1 MENIIFKRRSIRLF
15 TNKDIPEEI
24 LQKILRAGMWAPSP
38 KNRQPW
44 KMIAVSGKGKE
55 TMLALMEKGIDRSE
69 KGEGIITGSHEY
81 IANARYTMKC
91 MATAPVT
98 VFITHPE
105 GKNLREN
112 WSAAEKIH
120 ELSDVQ
126 AIGAAAENMAL
137 MAADM
142 GIGSLWNGNIFF
154 AYEELKEWLHSGEM
168 VLAMSF
174 GYPAHHPVPL
184 ARKKEDDVIEFRR

>member
-1 MENIIFKRRSIRLF
+1 MEDIIFKRRSIRLF
-15 TNKDIPEEI
+15 KKQEIPEEI
-24 LQKILRAGMWAPSP
+24 LRKILLAGMWAPSP

-44 KMIAVSGKGKE
+44 KMIAALGKSKE
-55 TMLALMEKGIDRSE
+55 IMLSLMKEGIDRSE
-69 KGEGIITGSHEY
+69 RGEGIITGSKEY
-81 IANARYTMKC
+81 I
-91 MATAPVT
+91 T

-105 GKNLREN
+105 GKSLRED

-137 MAADM
+137 IAAEM

-154 AYEELKEWLHSGEM
+154 AYDELKNWLDAGEM

-174 GYPAHHPVPL
+174 GYPAHHPSPL
-184 ARKKEDDVIEFRR
+184 NRKKRRGRHRDPAVRRAEGKVYFL

>member
-1 MENIIFKRRSIRLF
+1 MEDIIFKRRSIRLF
-15 TNKDIPEEI
+15 KKQEIPEEI
-24 LQKILRAGMWAPSP
+24 LRKILLAGMWAPSP

-44 KMIAVSGKGKE
+44 KMIAALGKSKE
-55 TMLALMEKGIDRSE
+55 IMLSLMKEGIDRAE
-69 KGEGIITGSHEY
+69 RGEGIITGSKEY

-91 MATAPVT
+91 MAAAPVT

-105 GKNLREN
+105 GRRLRED

-126 AIGAAAENMAL
+126 SIGAAAENMAL
-137 MAADM
+137 IAA
-142 GIGSLWNGNIFF
+142 
-154 AYEELKEWLHSGEM
+154 ELKNWLDAGEM

-174 GYPAHHPVPL
+174 GYPAHHPSPL
-184 ARKKEDDVIEFRR
+184 NRKKEEDVIEIRR